1 MIIIKIINEIV
12 YTFFFDYS
20 LKSGV
25 HFTLAAHLN
34 LEQPHKVQEPHKA
47 QELVATVL
55 DSTGP
60 EKLFFPQRLDS
71 HIFFKPFINT
81 CFFTYYLI

>member
-60 EKLFFPQRLDS
+60 EKLFFLKDLI
-71 HIFFKPFINT
+71 HIFSSNLSSTHAFLHTI
-81 CFFTYYLI
+81 